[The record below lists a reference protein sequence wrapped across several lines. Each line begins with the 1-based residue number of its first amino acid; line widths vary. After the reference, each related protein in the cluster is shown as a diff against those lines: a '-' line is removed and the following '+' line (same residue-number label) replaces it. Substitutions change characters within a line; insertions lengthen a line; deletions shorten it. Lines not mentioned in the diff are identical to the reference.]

1 MDNPFEHIKKNA
13 FTTTFKNRRPQHRH
27 LRDLHQ
33 FAHFIVEN
41 PEEFS
46 KLTVKRAR
54 FYVNLIERKKKR
66 KLERAGSLPVGTI
79 HKVIK
84 NGYKLTTHEIDD
96 YHLLPESTREVQGY
110 INEQTKRIIIN
121 FVGTYSA
128 LDWYNNY
135 KYALGKYKT
144 TTRYKRA
151 EKTFNEIIEHHPN
164 YKISIV
170 SHSQGAVP
178 ARILGKLKNI
188 FEIIE
193 VNPAYLGEK
202 QLNNEYFVR
211 SSFDPVSLLVRNALT
226 IPKQSFNPLTEHS
239 PDILLRLPKDQE
251 IGR

>member
-1 MDNPFEHIKKNA
+1 MNPYEDIKKGA
-13 FTTTFKNRRPQHRH
+13 FTTTFKNRRPQHRY
-27 LRDLHQ
+27 LKDLHQ
-33 FAHFIVEN
+33 FAHYIVQN

-46 KLTVKRAR
+46 KLTIKRAR

-66 KLERAGSLPVGTI
+66 QLEKGGSLPASTI
-79 HKVIK
+79 YKVIK
-84 NGYKLTTHEIDD
+84 NGYNTTTHEIDD
-96 YHLLPESTREVQGY
+96 YHLLPESTREVQAY

-135 KYALGKYKT
+135 RYVLGKYT
-144 TTRYKRA
+144 WTGRYKRA
-151 EKTFNEIIEHHPN
+151 AKVFNEIIERYPH

-170 SHSQGAVP
+170 SHSQGAIP
-178 ARILGKLKNI
+178 ARNLGKNV

-211 SSFDPVSLLVRNALT
+211 SSFDPVSVLVRNALT
-226 IPKQSFNPLTEHS
+226 IPKQTFNPLTEHS
-239 PDILLRLPKDQE
+239 PDILLRLPPNQE